1 MIPASKFGSTEEAQ
15 EELVLTDEE
24 KKIEEQINVS
34 CPVYTCIQVK
44 FYVAIVSPVNCWIE

>member
-24 KKIEEQINVS
+24 KKIEEQINVGW
-34 CPVYTCIQVK
+34 
-44 FYVAIVSPVNCWIE
+44 IVWAT

>member
-34 CPVYTCIQVK
+34 CPVYTCIQVY
-44 FYVAIVSPVNCWIE
+44 FMLPLSVLSIVG